1 MFGAPGAI
9 IRAARSPLRGRRRR
23 LRRSAPPAAACRTDY
38 LIPGRSHI

>member
-9 IRAARSPLRGRRRR
+9 IRAKRSPLRGRRRKR
-23 LRRSAPPAAACRTDY
+23 RRSAPPAAACRTDY